1 MRMSDGLL
9 TPCRVDDDRWSEL
22 SFDVRQLC
30 TMAVKTAFATAGQIP
45 HGEVSILLTND
56 ALMSALNSKY
66 RGKKKATNVLS
77 FSAVLKDQGY
87 IGENQ
92 PRLWGD
98 VAVSIDRVTLEAKH
112 QGKSVRD
119 HTAHLMVHGTLH
131 LLGFDHQEGLET
143 GVMEQLEIL
152 SLAQLGVD
160 DPYLATER
168 SV

>member
-1 MRMSDGLL
+1 MRMSGGLL

-66 RGKKKATNVLS
+66 RGKKQATNVLS
-77 FSAVLKDQGY
+77 FPAVLKDQGY

-98 VAVSIDRVTLEAKH
+98 VAVSIDRVTLEAKR
-112 QGKSVRD
+112 QLYYCGEEFV
-119 HTAHLMVHGTLH
+119 TLDDIPNWPAYAK
-131 LLGFDHQEGLET
+131 LRLP
-143 GVMEQLEIL
+143 GV
-152 SLAQLGVD
+152 
-160 DPYLATER
+160 TKR
-168 SV
+168 

>member
-1 MRMSDGLL
+1 MRMSGGLL

-77 FSAVLKDQGY
+77 FPVVLKDQGY

-98 VAVSIDRVTLEAKH
+98 VVVSIDRVTLEAKR

-131 LLGFDHQEGLET
+131 LLGFDHQEVLET

-160 DPYLATER
+160 DPYVTPER